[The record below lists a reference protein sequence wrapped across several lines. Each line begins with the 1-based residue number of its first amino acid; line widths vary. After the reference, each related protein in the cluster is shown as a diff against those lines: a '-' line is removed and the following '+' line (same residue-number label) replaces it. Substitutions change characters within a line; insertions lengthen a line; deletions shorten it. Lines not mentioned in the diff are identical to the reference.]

1 MLSWNIEAFIASGRR
16 DLFFVPVAITYERL
30 VEEGAMVEELE
41 GGRKKDESML
51 GLVRARKVLERRFG
65 SVFVNFGEPISL
77 ARALEGR
84 RELFLGEG
92 DPDERARRTFTEA
105 LANEIVE
112 RINWAMVANATSV
125 AAAALL
131 GEPRRGMFREDLV
144 RRMGEIVELLRLQ
157 DVQLTPALEAD
168 EGDFRESI
176 AFLLRSGL
184 LKSQQDPRGEIL
196 YYEDSHRRAIDVYR
210 NVLFHFLVA
219 PSLIAR
225 RLLRGASSAELR
237 EDLGF
242 WLDLFYQ
249 EFFVPRAVVLA
260 VHLDALLDYFERIG
274 VLECG
279 EGRLQV
285 TEKGAGYFGFLAGQ
299 TRSLFESYYVT
310 FSALASLKEPATAKQ
325 LEKEA
330 DAWFGRARLL
340 GEVERAEA
348 WSPVTFRNALE
359 LLARRG
365 ILRRVRDEGREARY
379 GRGPAFDDL
388 AGLRE
393 RLAGALASG

>member
-1 MLSWNIEAFIASGRR
+1 
-16 DLFFVPVAITYERL
+16 YERL

-41 GGRKKDESML
+41 GGAKREESML

-84 RELFLGEG
+84 RELFLGEAEDG
-92 DPDERARRTFTEA
+92 GQGRARRAFTEA
-105 LANEIVE
+105 LGNEIVE

-131 GEPRRGMFREDLV
+131 GEPHRGVFRDALV
-144 RRMGEIVELLRLQ
+144 RRMAELVDLLRLQ

-176 AFLLRSGL
+176 GFLLRSGL
-184 LKSQQDPRGEIL
+184 IRSEPDPRGEIL
-196 YYEDSHRRAIDVYR
+196 YYDKSHRRALDVYR
-210 NVLFHFLVA
+210 NVLFHYLVT

-225 RLLRGASSAELR
+225 RLLRGATLHELR

-242 WLDLFYQ
+242 WLDLFYA
-249 EFFVPRAVVLA
+249 EFFAPRAVVLA
-260 VHLDALLDYFERIG
+260 VHLDAFLDYFEREG
-274 VLECG
+274 VLERG
-279 EGRLQV
+279 EERLAV
-285 TEKGAGYFGFLAGQ
+285 TEKGRAYFAFLAEQ
-299 TRSLFESYYVT
+299 TRGLFEAYHVT
-310 FSALASLKEPATAKQ
+310 FSALATLREPATARQ
-325 LEKEA
+325 LQKEA
-330 DAWFGRARLL
+330 QTQFGRARLL
-340 GEVERAEA
+340 GEARRQEA
-348 WSPVTFRNALE
+348 WSPVTFRNGLE

-365 ILRRVRDEGREARY
+365 ILERLRGEGRETRY

-388 AGLRE
+388 LQLRE
-393 RLAGALASG
+393 RLAGALAPR